1 MKVLQLSKDRNFLV
15 VTRDGLNS
23 VEGASSN
30 ILGPSLKDCKQKESM
45 FYMAMVSFE
54 ISTISPQCSD
64 TEGEDDLGHVC
75 ITKGADFD
83 LGGYISSEEDE
94 LELPV
99 VPQWSKDDDFTP
111 LTLSSHNNPH
121 IGFYIR

>member
-1 MKVLQLSKDRNFLV
+1 M
-15 VTRDGLNS
+15 TRDGLNF

-45 FYMAMVSFE
+45 FYMAMVPFE

-64 TEGEDDLGHVC
+64 IEGEDDLGHVC

-83 LGGYISSEEDE
+83 LGGYISSEEEEEDE

-99 VPQWSKDDDFTP
+99 VPQWSRDDDFTP
-111 LTLSSHNNPH
+111 LNFELP
-121 IGFYIR
+121 